1 MNALLNFA
9 TLAVTT
15 VVATGAAALLYWLL
29 LQAAF
34 QLMQPAAASRSV
46 VWGHKPQL
54 VASTKQLIRAYA
66 VRQ

>member
-1 MNALLNFA
+1 MNALLTFA

-15 VVATGAAALLYWLL
+15 VAATGAAALLSWLL

-34 QLMQPAAASRSV
+34 QLMQSAAASRSV

-54 VASTKQLIRAYA
+54 VAGTKQLIRAYA

>member
-34 QLMQPAAASRSV
+34 QLMQPAAASRST
-46 VWGHKPQL
+46 
-54 VASTKQLIRAYA
+54 S
-66 VRQ
+66 